1 MKKKFHSQE
10 NAGKYH
16 TDLNNTPIKSE
27 MMKNYMERHRAQ
39 DYGKLMTKVD

>member
-1 MKKKFHSQE
+1 MKKKFQSQE
-10 NAGKYH
+10 NAGKYN
-16 TDLNNTPIKSE
+16 TDLNPIKSE